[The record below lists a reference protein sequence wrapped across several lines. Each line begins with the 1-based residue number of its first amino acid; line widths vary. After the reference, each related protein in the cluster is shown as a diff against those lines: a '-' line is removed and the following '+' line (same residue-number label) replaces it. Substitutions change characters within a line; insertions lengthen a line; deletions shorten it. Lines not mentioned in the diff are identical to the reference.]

1 MAIVDFGCGGGA
13 LLEVLPAA
21 RKIGI
26 EPNAAAAAL
35 AVSRGIHVVPMSD
48 DLDDDSVDLAI
59 SNHALEHVLHPV
71 AELQQLRRILKVG
84 AHLVI
89 IVPVDDWRAQDNG
102 RANDPNHHLYTWTPL
117 LLGNLLS
124 AAGFA
129 VERVEL
135 IHRAWPPAHQFLW
148 RILPPSAFD
157 VLAGLAAR
165 VQRRRQLIAVARKD
179 IS

>member
-1 MAIVDFGCGGGA
+1 MTVVDFGCGGGA
-13 LLEVLPAA
+13 LLAALPAA

-26 EPNAAAAAL
+26 EPNAIAAAL
-35 AVSRGIHVVPMSD
+35 AVSRGIYVVPMSD
-48 DLDDDSVDLAI
+48 DIEDSSVDLAI

-89 IVPVDDWRAQDNG
+89 IVPVDDWRAQKSG
-102 RANDPNHHLYTWTPL
+102 RVDDPSHHLYTWTPL

-129 VERVEL
+129 IERVEL

-148 RILPPSAFD
+148 RNLPPSAFD
-157 VLAGLAAR
+157 LLAAVAAR
-165 VQRRRQLIAVARKD
+165 VQRRRQIRAVARRD
-179 IS
+179 TS